1 MFSALY
7 GEIMAL
13 LTEFNQIL
21 ENIKLIKA
29 FFLHIIISLSNELF
43 YFECL

>member
-1 MFSALY
+1 MFLALY

-13 LTEFNQIL
+13 VTEFKFWKIL
-21 ENIKLIKA
+21 NELRL
-29 FFLHIIISLSNELF
+29 FLHKIISLSNELF